1 MTGFFKKLK
10 DTAEK
15 GLEKGTEIGTKG
27 FDAAKETAKK
37 GIEKAR
43 EEKNSEDMIP
53 EPIQE
58 KEIPKNETNN
68 PEPLVENSEKQT
80 TSQSSDKPL
89 KLLKLRFA
97 KGEISK
103 EEYEEMKKLVE

>member
-15 GLEKGTEIGTKG
+15 SLEKGTELGTKG

-43 EEKNSEDMIP
+43 EETNTEEISP

-68 PEPLVENSEKQT
+68 PKPSAENNDKQT
-80 TSQSSDKPL
+80 TSQSSDKAL